1 MDAFLSMYHY
11 IQLIIIPAHGV
22 KQLLGLCG
30 SMPLSQ
36 IPEYLQ
42 EKTREKR
49 ELEEDIERLR
59 IQEIEA
65 KTELQKAMNDKTES
79 LDELQRFR
87 DTKNELGKIGIPVDN
102 IPWLVNPIFTY

>member
-1 MDAFLSMYHY
+1 
-11 IQLIIIPAHGV
+11 
-22 KQLLGLCG
+22 
-30 SMPLSQ
+30 MPLSQ